1 MFLLLSFLLCFT
13 GYTTV
18 EEKILTESSVDKIIG
33 LEIKK
38 LDVHILTEYAIE
50 GKDFET
56 SFNDH
61 ILTEIIE
68 DRSKIDNFLMIINK
82 GKEIFKGGNIDT
94 RGKITV
100 YYESG
105 KKTII
110 YATSPV
116 FMISIDEKFYE
127 FDGIA
132 LSDFTKI

>member
-1 MFLLLSFLLCFT
+1 MFLLLSFLLYFAGHAT
-13 GYTTV
+13 G
-18 EEKILTESSVDKIIG
+18 EETILMESSVDKIIR

-38 LDVHILTEYAIE
+38 LDVHVLTEYAIK

-56 SFNDH
+56 NFTDH

-68 DRSKIDNFLMIINK
+68 DRSKIDNFLMTINK
-82 GKEIFKGGNIDT
+82 GKEIFRGGNIDT
-94 RGKITV
+94 RGKIIV

-110 YATSPV
+110 YTTSPV